1 MAGVRSRDLTGRLRQ
16 KRGDVFVGTI
26 EEHYGVV
33 FHCRS
38 DMRLE
43 TLRKQVGL
51 TGIKAL
57 VEAARGVG
65 VMQSARRR
73 RDEVQCAERGIFLYE
88 S

>member
-1 MAGVRSRDLTGRLRQ
+1 MTHYKPAPVQQDDPGMAGVRSRDLTGRLRQ

-57 VEAARGVG
+57 VDAARD
-65 VMQSARRR
+65 A
-73 RDEVQCAERGIFLYE
+73 AK
-88 S
+88 